1 MDLSEGMCY
10 GLRVFFF
17 MESRGRKMSIIRK
30 DLFEI
35 VEKMPAFPQSVHRII
50 ELTSDINSD
59 PKVLVEVIQ
68 HDPILVMKILRLV
81 NSSYFGLAQKI
92 TSINHAVVYIGINTV
107 KNLALSTASLGMLP
121 RTNSAG
127 FAMDAF
133 LLHSLSTAIIAR
145 TLGKRSSV
153 SEREVFDF
161 FLSGLLHDFGKILFA
176 HFMPQEYKKAL
187 FMAKDSGMRLYEAE
201 REILTTDHT
210 QIGSLLGEKWHLP
223 PRIVACLRNHH
234 GHDGEPSLITD
245 TVIAADQISKELKI
259 GYGGENI
266 IEILPDGISERFG
279 ADRKGIIDS
288 LGDVHAEIEK
298 ALIFIK

>member
-1 MDLSEGMCY
+1 MEVM
-10 GLRVFFF
+10 FFF
-17 MESRGRKMSIIRK
+17 MDLEGPEMSAIRK

-35 VEKMPAFPQSVHRII
+35 VEKMPAFPQSVHRVM

-59 PKVLVEVIQ
+59 PKILVEVIQ
-68 HDPILVMKILRLV
+68 HDPILLMKILRLV
-81 NSSYFGLAQKI
+81 NSPYFGLAQKI

-107 KNLALSTASLGMLP
+107 KNLALSTATLGALP

-145 TLGKRSSV
+145 ILGRMLHIA
-153 SEREVFDF
+153 ERELFDF

-187 FMAKDSGMRLYEAE
+187 FMAKENGIHLHEAE
-201 REILTTDHT
+201 REILTADHT
-210 QIGSLLGEKWHLP
+210 QIGSLLGEKWNLP
-223 PRIVACLRNHH
+223 PHIVACLRNHH
-234 GHDGEPSLITD
+234 SHDGEPSAITD
-245 TVIAADQISKELKI
+245 AVIAADQISKELKI

-266 IEILPDGISERFG
+266 IEALSAGITGRFG
-279 ADRKGIIDS
+279 TDMKGIIDS
-288 LGDVHAEIEK
+288 LGDIQEEITK
-298 ALIFIK
+298 AMIFIQ

>member
-1 MDLSEGMCY
+1 
-10 GLRVFFF
+10 
-17 MESRGRKMSIIRK
+17 MSVIRK

-35 VEKMPAFPQSVHRII
+35 VEKMPAFPQSVHRVM
-50 ELTSDINSD
+50 ELTSDIDSD
-59 PKVLVEVIQ
+59 PKILVEVIQ

-81 NSSYFGLAQKI
+81 NSPYFGLAQKI

-107 KNLALSTASLGMLP
+107 KNLALSTATLGVLP

-127 FAMDAF
+127 FDMDAF

-145 TLGKRSSV
+145 ILGKKLNV
-153 SEREVFDF
+153 LERDVFDY

-176 HFMPQEYKKAL
+176 HFMPQEYKNVL
-187 FMAKDSGMRLYEAE
+187 VVAKDNGIRLYEAE
-201 REILTTDHT
+201 REILTADHT

-234 GHDGEPSLITD
+234 DHQGEPSMITD
-245 TVIAADQISKELKI
+245 AVITADQISKKLKI
-259 GYGGENI
+259 GYAGENI
-266 IEILPDGISERFG
+266 IEVLSGGISERFG
-279 ADRKGIIDS
+279 ADMKGIIDS

-298 ALIFIK
+298 ALIFIQ